1 MREGKGQDFPFRR
14 DQWPWTIHLA
24 TRNNQSMTATNT
36 SRSGQHATAAIRP
49 SNRVAPARRQIS
61 GDTMG
66 SSAHSDH
73 FRIQARRHRG
83 VGRHGCALTESG
95 CEVII
100 SPAKGVADFHGIG
113 AVIVAGSL
121 YANRWNRDARRN
133 TATLRILPAWVI
145 SQRAPG

>member
-1 MREGKGQDFPFRR
+1 
-14 DQWPWTIHLA
+14 
-24 TRNNQSMTATNT
+24 
-36 SRSGQHATAAIRP
+36 
-49 SNRVAPARRQIS
+49 
-61 GDTMG
+61 
-66 SSAHSDH
+66 
-73 FRIQARRHRG
+73 
-83 VGRHGCALTESG
+83 LTESG

>member
-1 MREGKGQDFPFRR
+1 MSVPATGSHVMTPDTGADWNDHHR
-14 DQWPWTIHLA
+14 HLP
-24 TRNNQSMTATNT
+24 RLRLSEVR
-36 SRSGQHATAAIRP
+36 SRP
-49 SNRVAPARRQIS
+49 
-61 GDTMG
+61 M
-66 SSAHSDH
+66 
-73 FRIQARRHRG
+73 
-83 VGRHGCALTESG
+83 CALTESG

-121 YANRWNRDARRN
+121 YANRWNRDARRFFRRN